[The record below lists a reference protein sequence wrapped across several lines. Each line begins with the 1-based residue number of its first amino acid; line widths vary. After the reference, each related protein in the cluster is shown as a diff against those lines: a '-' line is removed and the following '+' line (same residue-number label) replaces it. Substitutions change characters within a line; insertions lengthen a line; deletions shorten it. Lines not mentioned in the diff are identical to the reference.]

1 MHYWNQRTLFWK
13 VLIILKLAI
22 SVQSQ
27 NSGFGLPSSF
37 SWIDKYQS
45 SSFSNPFADD
55 IFDPFQNQRHQ
66 PHSSDGMTTCFI
78 ALFSL
83 FLGIWFLLIC
93 WRLGNLHDLVV
104 SYAFCLLLKMCGVV
118 SLHMSLVLLCKTFAK
133 KVNLHASIIWKL

>member
-66 PHSSDGMTTCFI
+66 PHSSDGMTIFFMVLFI
-78 ALFSL
+78 WGNFS
-83 FLGIWFLLIC
+83 FIYWYVDDEEIFY
-93 WRLGNLHDLVV
+93 DLAV
-104 SYAFCLLLKMCGVV
+104 SYAFCLLLKICGVV
-118 SLHMSLVLLCKTFAK
+118 SLHMSLVLLCINFVK
-133 KVNLHASIIWKL
+133 KVNIHALRIWKV